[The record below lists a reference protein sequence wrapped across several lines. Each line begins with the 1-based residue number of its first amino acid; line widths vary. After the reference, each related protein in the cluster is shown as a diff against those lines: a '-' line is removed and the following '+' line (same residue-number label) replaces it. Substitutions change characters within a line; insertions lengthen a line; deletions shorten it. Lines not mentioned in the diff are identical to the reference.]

1 MDATDPFAAATAV
14 RPLGGAHFATTVA
27 EGWDIAGNANGG
39 YLIALALRAVLA
51 ATGRPDVVTATAH
64 YLAPGKPGPAE
75 VVVDVL
81 RTGRRFATAS
91 ARLESRGNPVIA
103 LLATVGEVPGPEAA
117 QVPLLLSGGPP
128 DLPSPERCVGRSM
141 GTVEGGFTDRVE
153 VRLHPDDAG
162 FADGTPS
169 GRAEVRG
176 WFRLREHEPMDSLA
190 LALACDSLPPA
201 IFGAEVPVGW
211 VPTVELTCHV
221 RARPAP
227 GWLACRFATRFAT
240 GGTLEEDGEIWDS
253 TGCLV
258 AQSRQLALAPRG

>member
-1 MDATDPFAAATAV
+1 VDATNPFAAATAV
-14 RPLGGAHFATTVA
+14 RPLDGARFATTVA
-27 EGWDIAGNANGG
+27 DGWDIAGNANGG

-75 VVVDVL
+75 VAVDVL

-91 ARLESRGNPVIA
+91 ARLESGGRPVLA
-103 LLATVGEVPGPEAA
+103 LLATVGEVPAPQAA
-117 QVPLLLSGGPP
+117 EPPLLLSGGPP
-128 DLPSPERCVGRSM
+128 DLPSPERCIARSR
-141 GTVEGGFTDRVE
+141 GFVEGGFADQVE
-153 VRLHPDDAG
+153 IRLHPDDAG
-162 FADGTPS
+162 FVEGKPS
-169 GRAEVRG
+169 RRAEMRG
-176 WFRLREHEPMDSLA
+176 WFRLREDEPMDTVA

-201 IFGAEVPVGW
+201 VFGAELPVGW

-221 RARPAP
+221 RAQPAP

-253 TGCLV
+253 TGRLV